1 MSTGSSQAL
10 DQRVPTVHLFAAV
23 ESDLPKVEAAIEA
36 AVETREGFVADVS
49 THLLRGGGKRIRPA
63 LVLLCAKAGEYR
75 LNRLLP
81 VAAAV
86 ELIHMATLVHDDVV
100 DASATRRG
108 LPTVNAKWN
117 SGVSVLTGDYL
128 FAKAFS
134 LLAGVGAPR
143 IVEIMADVVFAMSQ
157 GELQQM
163 ASASD
168 PDQTVED
175 YFDRIRKKT
184 GYFIAE
190 SCRVGAVVARLPADV
205 VDAVY
210 RFGLGVGTGFQ
221 IIDDILDFTA
231 NTWQLGKPAA
241 ADLRSGL
248 ITLPVIHALA
258 ASPPAERE
266 RLRGLLRQRPIP
278 EEGIALAL
286 GAVHRS
292 GALQEAG
299 RMATEQIQRAKAELD
314 RLPESA
320 AKATLHQVADFV
332 LRRKF

>member
-1 MSTGSSQAL
+1 MPTGSSHAL
-10 DQRVPTVHLFAAV
+10 ERRVPTLHLFAAV
-23 ESDLPKVEAAIEA
+23 EGDLPKVEAAIEA
-36 AVETREGFVADVS
+36 AVETREGFVAEVS

-75 LNRLLP
+75 LSRLIP

-100 DASATRRG
+100 DAASTRRG
-108 LPTVNAKWN
+108 VPTVNAKWN
-117 SGVSVLTGDYL
+117 NGVSVLAGDYL

-134 LLAGVGAPR
+134 LLAGVGDPR
-143 IVEIMADVVFAMSQ
+143 VVEIMADVVFAMSQ

-163 ASASD
+163 ATAGD
-168 PDQTVED
+168 PDQTVDD

-190 SCRVGAVVARLPADV
+190 SCRVGAVVARLPEETVQAL
-205 VDAVY
+205 Y
-210 RFGLGVGTGFQ
+210 RFGLGIGTGFQ
-221 IIDDILDFTA
+221 IIDDVLDFTA
-231 NTWQLGKPAA
+231 SAWELGKPAA

-258 ASPPAERE
+258 ACSPSERE
-266 RLRGLLRQRPIP
+266 RLGGLLRQRPIP

-286 GAVHRS
+286 EAVHRS
-292 GALQEAG
+292 GALEAAG
-299 RMATEQIQRAKAELD
+299 RIATEQIQRAKAELECLRD
-314 RLPESA
+314 SPV
-320 AKATLHQVADFV
+320 KATLHQVADFV
-332 LRRKF
+332 LQRKF